1 MIDSLFSLS
10 PQMHIGHVALSAAS
24 CYIEQRFIE
33 SLYCITT
40 VFTVFIYE

>member
-10 PQMHIGHVALSAAS
+10 PQMHTGHVALSAAS
-24 CYIEQRFIE
+24 CCIELQFIE
-33 SLYCITT
+33 SLYYITT